1 MPTNVSQPVTSPTRP
16 CATPA
21 GHHPRP
27 TAAPPTWSDED
38 LLLLVRSGDPA
49 AFGELYRRY
58 EHDARRFARSLVARD
73 DVEDVVAESFTKMLR
88 ALNRGKGPQNHPVR
102 YLMVTVRT
110 TAASLHGRRA
120 RVDKTVLK
128 LSNEADGIEA
138 QFSVE
143 DTDLV
148 QAFQSLHPRWR
159 QVIWWTEIEGLGP
172 AEVADRMG
180 LSPSA
185 ASALAY
191 RARRALREGYA
202 EHCAA
207 TAEH

>member
-1 MPTNVSQPVTSPTRP
+1 MPPHISQAHLHTTQPI
-16 CATPA
+16 
-21 GHHPRP
+21 G
-27 TAAPPTWSDED
+27 TAAARPIDPPPSWSDED

-58 EHDARRFARSLVARD
+58 EHEARRFARSLVSRD
-73 DVEDVVAESFTKMLR
+73 DVDDVVAESFTKMLR

-120 RVDKTVLK
+120 RVDKTVVR
-128 LSNEADGIEA
+128 LSNETDVGDLRFAVD
-138 QFSVE
+138 

-148 QAFQSLHPRWR
+148 EAFQSLQPRWR

-172 AEVADRMG
+172 AEVAEHLG

-191 RARRALREGYA
+191 RARRALREAYLDR
-202 EHCAA
+202 CS
-207 TAEH
+207 TTSS